1 VLKFFAINLSSTD
14 IGGNEVKL
22 SLRKEKVQVLT
33 PRPEE
38 DRWFFGE
45 QLTNVATQMRIQ
57 AENLRRTADNL
68 SDRGKTMF
76 EKCVRAQQER
86 DMSRAAMYANEV
98 AQQRKMCRLIL
109 KSQLALEQVILRLET
124 VREFG
129 DIAKVLGPATNIVL
143 QVQAEIGG
151 LVPEV
156 SMGLSRIDEM
166 LASLMVEAGSVAGE
180 TLAVRVGDEEAQNIL
195 REASEIAAQRLK
207 SSWPELPERRGV
219 PELEPTNR

>member
-1 VLKFFAINLSSTD
+1 VKF
-14 IGGNEVKL
+14 
-22 SLRKEKVQVLT
+22 SLRKEKVEVLS
-33 PRPEE
+33 PQPEE

-45 QLTNVATQMRIQ
+45 QLTNVMTQMKIQ
-57 AENLRRTADNL
+57 AEKLRRTADNL

-76 EKCVRAQQER
+76 EKCVRAQQDT

-166 LASLMVEAGSVAGE
+166 LASLMVEAGGVTGE
-180 TLAVRVGDEEAQNIL
+180 TLAVQVEDEEAQKIL
-195 REASEIAAQRLK
+195 QEASEVAAQRLN
-207 SSWPELPERRGV
+207 SSWPEIPEGRGI
-219 PELEPTNR
+219 PEMEPTNR